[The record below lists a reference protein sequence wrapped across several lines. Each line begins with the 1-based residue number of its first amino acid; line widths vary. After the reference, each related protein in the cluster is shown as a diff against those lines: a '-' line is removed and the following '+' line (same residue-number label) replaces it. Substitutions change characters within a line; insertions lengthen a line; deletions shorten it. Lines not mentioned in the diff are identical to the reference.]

1 MTATISCTPFPPTTT
16 RSGAGRSASVGS
28 TALPNYVVRRAVAAV
43 LVVIVLAMA
52 AVIVGVV
59 AGAAGGA
66 LADLGGRPAA
76 ASEVPAGSPQPAVHV
91 AAPGDTLWA
100 IADRYRGDV
109 GRDRYIDALVTL
121 NGGTSIQA
129 GQAIRLP

>member
-1 MTATISCTPFPPTTT
+1 MTAIISCTPFPPTTT

-28 TALPNYVVRRAVAAV
+28 TALPNYVVRRVVAAV

-52 AVIVGVV
+52 
-59 AGAAGGA
+59 
-66 LADLGGRPAA
+66 
-76 ASEVPAGSPQPAVHV
+76 AVHV